1 MAISEDIQKLYIAYF
16 GRPADPT
23 GLAFYLAK
31 VNQRFEG
38 DTRPILAE
46 FFDSTEYK
54 TLYNFDI
61 TKAEGRQA
69 AVNQVY
75 LNLLNRQAD
84 AEGLAFY
91 SNKLEQNPSSG
102 LSLLVL
108 DVLGGVRNSDVDT
121 IENKLL
127 AASVF
132 TQRLDTQAERDSYNG
147 NRAVL
152 VAREYLSG
160 IDANT
165 FFQPQENGET
175 LNTRA
180 DQFISRLVGSSNLT
194 FTNIKDNLL
203 GTAAN
208 EFAEA
213 SLRFVNGT
221 LDTTSSTLNDGDV
234 IDMAGNTSGGA
245 DSLRFNVTGNRLTN
259 TNTFNVGIKGV
270 ESLTIDNQESDAIR
284 NVTFN
289 LNDVDGALNSVR
301 LNATRLGTG
310 FDSVTTVNGLK
321 QLVDVTFTIDPDV
334 SASTTSTPQLNA
346 QINSSIR
353 ELALKFDPA
362 AVASSADSLTARI
375 EGVRFVD
382 VVPIQNASSNQI
394 QTPQLTNFKLS
405 GAGVESLFLLN
416 TQVSQAPAAGQI
428 ELIRSV
434 VLGADSDA
442 SRITVV
448 QSQSEVF
455 RIDASASGSKLK
467 EFDGT
472 RVAAGNTLVLD
483 VGTTL
488 NSSQLLR
495 GGASINDVLVL
506 SSPASLNQTTLE
518 SISQFETI
526 RLDANSTEALNV
538 KGVRGLRSVELRGS
552 TSGDQFTVNNIQFD
566 SNGTLAPEVFI
577 TRENSRINA
586 LNATLSTETTGNVG
600 QILNVG
606 VASDMAKLIV
616 ANPRALTITTE
627 LPVVK
632 DFVEAVASRRVVD
645 SLELQGVTTLIVD
658 TSSGGTLE
666 FGGMTADVLRTVSVA
681 PTGTILTMNGMVN
694 KSTNVA
700 LDINGGA
707 FSDRIFGSN
716 QSDNIKGGGGADL
729 INLMDGQTALRDRII
744 IEANDGSDTSS
755 FGDTI
760 LNFDPVAS
768 AANNPDND
776 VLVLGRALVFGVS
789 NPSQQAQFGP
799 TTVTTPGLPLL
810 GGGTTQTVPDTRIHI
825 LGAANAADTAVDQ
838 DDAIVIMSN
847 AIRNQYGLNATDL
860 TDPNLTRLTEIVNNG
875 RIGNVAF
882 TNADSSDRFILF
894 VSNDVDTFGFLFRR
908 TDDNPQTPANEATA
922 YSNLSNLSG
931 TPLVKLIGLNTASP
945 LDQTDFELIG

>member
-16 GRPADPT
+16 GRPADPA

-31 VNQRFEG
+31 VNQRFDG

-75 LNLLNRQAD
+75 QNLLNRQAD

-108 DVLGGVRNSDVDT
+108 DVLGGVRNLDVDT

-165 FFQPQENGET
+165 LFQPQENGNT
-175 LNTRA
+175 LDTRA
-180 DQFISRLVGSSNLT
+180 DQFIGRLVGSSNLT

-203 GTAAN
+203 GTVAN
-208 EFAEA
+208 ESAVA

-221 LDTTSSTLNDGDV
+221 LDATNSTLNDGDV
-234 IDMAGNTSGGA
+234 IDMAGNTGGGI
-245 DSLRFNVTGNRLTN
+245 DELKFNITGNRLSSASTLN
-259 TNTFNVGIKGV
+259 LGISGV
-270 ESLTIDNQESDAIR
+270 ERLTVDNQESDAVR
-284 NVTFN
+284 NVVFN
-289 LNDVDGALNSVR
+289 LNDTDGALNSVR

-310 FDSVTTVNGLK
+310 FDSITTVSGLK
-321 QLVDVTFTIDPDV
+321 QLVDVTFFIEGV
-334 SASTTSTPQLNA
+334 AGGALNSTPELNA
-346 QINSSIR
+346 QINSSNR
-353 ELALKFDPA
+353 ELALKFDAA
-362 AVASSADSLTARI
+362 AVATSADALTVRI
-375 EGVRFVD
+375 DGTNIVNVLST
-382 VVPIQNASSNQI
+382 PNQNL
-394 QTPQLTNFKLS
+394 TPQLTNFKLS
-405 GAGVESLFLLN
+405 GAGVESLFVIN
-416 TQVSQAPAAGQI
+416 ANNAAESAKVPGPSQA
-428 ELIRSV
+428 LIRSL
-434 VLGADSDA
+434 VLGSDSDT

-448 QSQSEVF
+448 QSDSDVF
-455 RIDASASGSKLK
+455 RVDASALGSKLK

-472 RVAAGNTLVLD
+472 RVASTNTLVLD
-483 VGTTL
+483 VGSSL
-488 NSSQLLR
+488 NASQLLR
-495 GGASINDVLVL
+495 GGSSVNDVLVL
-506 SSPASLNQTTLE
+506 SSPASLNQTTLD

-526 RLDANSTEALNV
+526 RLDSNSTETLNV

-552 TSGDQFTVNNIQFD
+552 VAGDQFTVSNIQFD

-586 LNATLSTETTGNVG
+586 LTANLSTETTGNVG
-600 QILNVG
+600 QMLNVG
-606 VASDMAKLIV
+606 VASDMAKLTV
-616 ANPRALTITTE
+616 ANPRALTLTTE

-632 DFVEAVASRRVVD
+632 DFVEAVAVRRVID
-645 SLELQGVTTLIVD
+645 NLQLQGVTSLVLDATLQA
-658 TSSGGTLE
+658 GGTLE
-666 FGGMTADVLRTVSVA
+666 LGGITTDVLRTVSVA
-681 PTGTILTMNGMVN
+681 NGGVGTTVLTMNGMVN

-700 LDINGGA
+700 LDITGGA
-707 FSDRIFGSN
+707 GSDRIFGSN
-716 QSDNIKGGGGADL
+716 QSDNIQGGGGVDL
-729 INLMDGQTALRDRII
+729 INLMDGTTPQRDRVIF
-744 IEANDGSDTSS
+744 EDVLSS

-760 LNFDPVAS
+760 LNFRPVVS
-768 AANNPDND
+768 AANATDND
-776 VLVLGRALVFGVS
+776 VLVFDRKLAFA
-789 NPSQQAQFGP
+789 NPSTSDTRAFGP
-799 TTVTTPGLPLL
+799 ETVTTPGLL
-810 GGGTTQTVPDTRIHI
+810 GLGSTTTVTPDTRIHI
-825 LGAANAADTAVDQ
+825 LGTTGTNDVNVDANDV
-838 DDAIVIMSN
+838 IVIMSN
-847 AIRNQYGLNATDL
+847 AIRNQLGITAADL
-860 TDPNLTRLTEIVNNG
+860 EAGGLTRLTDAVNS
-875 RIGNVAF
+875 I
-882 TNADSSDRFILF
+882 TNATSSERFILF
-894 VSNDVDTFGFLFRR
+894 VSNDVDTFGFQFSRVVTNNTS
-908 TDDNPQTPANEATA
+908 TDVDETAFANRVAG
-922 YSNLSNLSG
+922 S